1 MDLLSGVSILGSGAF
16 TYVLPFLVVITI
28 VVFVHEMGHFL
39 VARFFGVKVDVFSIG
54 FGREIIGRVDQYGTR
69 WKLCWIPLG
78 GYVKFAGDE
87 NASSQP
93 MSQERLAQ
101 FSDAERRDLFIAKPV
116 AQRAWIVAAGPI
128 ANFLLAI
135 VVFAGL
141 FMTFGRPVIEPRVDE
156 VVAGSPAEVAGL
168 RRGDVFVSVDG
179 RRIETFS
186 EVQRLVATSNGRA
199 IELIVRRGVSEVTL
213 NATARPQEI
222 VDRISG
228 RHTIWV
234 LGVRTST
241 GPNGAT
247 FETVDPISALWLGAR
262 ESWFVVDRT
271 GVFLRD
277 LFIGKA
283 NPEELGGP
291 IRIAQVSGQAAS
303 ISIYALLSLMAVLS
317 VSIGLLNLFPIPMLD
332 GGHLVFY
339 AAEAVRGR
347 PLTEKTQEIGYRIGF
362 AFVIGLMIFATWN
375 DISRL
380 FAS

>member
-1 MDLLSGVSILGSGAF
+1 MDLLSGVSILGSGAL

-39 VARFFGVKVDVFSIG
+39 VARYFGVKVEAFSIG
-54 FGREIIGRVDQYGTR
+54 FGREIVGWHDRQGTR
-69 WKLCWIPLG
+69 WKVCWIPLG
-78 GYVKFAGDE
+78 GYVKFVGDE
-87 NASSQP
+87 NAASQP
-93 MSQERLAQ
+93 LSAEKLAQ
-101 FSDAERRDLFIAKPV
+101 IPESQREGLFIGKPV
-116 AQRAWIVAAGPI
+116 GQRAWIVAAGPI

-141 FMTFGRPVIEPRVDE
+141 FMAFGRPVIEPRVDSVE
-156 VVAGSPAEVAGL
+156 QGSAADVAGIRV
-168 RRGDVFVSVDG
+168 GDVFVAVDG
-179 RRIETFS
+179 RRVETFS
-186 EVQRLVATSNGRA
+186 EVQRLVATSNGRR
-199 IELIVRRGVSEVTL
+199 IELVMRRGVGEVTL
-213 NATARPQEI
+213 TATARPREI

-234 LGVRTST
+234 LGVRTTT
-241 GPNGAT
+241 GPNGAV
-247 FETVDPISALWLGAR
+247 FESVDPISALWLGTR

-271 GVFLRD
+271 VVFVRD

-291 IRIAQVSGQAAS
+291 IRIAQVSGQAAN
-303 ISIYALLSLMAVLS
+303 ISVYALLSLVAVLS

-339 AAEAVRGR
+339 AAEALRGR
-347 PLTEKTQEIGYRIGF
+347 PLSERTQEIGYRFGL

-375 DISRL
+375 DLGRL